1 MKEEDL
7 LYELHKS
14 KDVYKS
20 GEELANH
27 FGVSRTSIW
36 NYIDYFRKQG
46 YSIEAHPNL
55 GYRLIDVPDRIL
67 PDEIKYGLDNKIIGR
82 KVYTYE
88 EIGSTNDIAQVL
100 ALKGEQEGSVVFAE
114 SQTQG
119 RGRLQRIWFSP
130 KRKGLW
136 FSVILRPQL
145 TPEYIPLITAMSAV
159 SVAKAISKYTGLT
172 TWIKWPND
180 IYINGKKVGGILTE
194 LNTEIDVIKFVILG
208 IGINVNIDSFSKE
221 LGKTATSL
229 KIESGQNYSRI
240 ELAKKI
246 LVSLEHYYRFL
257 LDKKFEEIVSEWKS
271 LSFILG
277 KRVSLSH
284 NGEQIEGQA
293 MGLDEYGSLIVR
305 LDDGFLKHIT
315 AGEVL
320 PIER

>member
-20 GEELANH
+20 GEDLAHH

-82 KVYTYE
+82 RIYAYE
-88 EIGSTNDIAQVL
+88 EITSTNDIAQDL

-114 SQTQG
+114 SQIKG
-119 RGRLQRIWFSP
+119 RGRLQRNWFSP

-136 FSVILRPQL
+136 FSLILRPQL
-145 TPEYIPLITAMSAV
+145 APNYIPLITAMSAV
-159 SVAKAISKYTGLT
+159 AVAKAISSYTGLT

-180 IYINGKKVGGILTE
+180 IYINGKKAGGILTE
-194 LNTEIDVIKFVILG
+194 ITTDIDAIRFVILG
-208 IGINVNIDSFSKE
+208 IGINVNIDNFNNE
-221 LGKTATSL
+221 LEKKATSL
-229 KIESGQNYSRI
+229 RIEGKQNYSRV

-246 LVSLEHYYRFL
+246 LISLEHYYSL
-257 LDKKFEEIVSEWKS
+257 LTDKKWDEIINEWKS
-271 LSFILG
+271 LSFVLG
-277 KRVSLSH
+277 KRVSLVY
-284 NGEQIEGQA
+284 NGEHIEGQA
-293 MGLDEYGSLIVR
+293 MGLDEYGALILR
-305 LDDGFLKHIT
+305 MDDGFLKHIT